1 MDSPLGNCEISCHL
15 EPLSKVFFFWHLL
28 HKLWDV
34 YIGHRVISLFCM
46 LLVYLQLNWIQYV
59 LLLFIIDDFYL
70 RAVDSIGWVHGDS
83 IVIGCV
89 RLNED
94 DNEEGYL
101 VQVIRTEES
110 TFCEVSWSSRRLF
123 CCRRIHITWCAI

>member
-1 MDSPLGNCEISCHL
+1 MI
-15 EPLSKVFFFWHLL
+15 
-28 HKLWDV
+28 
-34 YIGHRVISLFCM
+34 
-46 LLVYLQLNWIQYV
+46 
-59 LLLFIIDDFYL
+59 FYL

-83 IVIGCV
+83 IVIGSV

-110 TFCEVSWSSRRLF
+110 TFCEVSWSSRCFF
-123 CCRRIHITWCAI
+123 CCRQIHITCYVLFSQSFIFIYF

>member
-1 MDSPLGNCEISCHL
+1 LYVTGLLAAEIAFSMYFYC
-15 EPLSKVFFFWHLL
+15 SLL
-28 HKLWDV
+28 M
-34 YIGHRVISLFCM
+34 I
-46 LLVYLQLNWIQYV
+46 
-59 LLLFIIDDFYL
+59 FYL

-101 VQVIRTEES
+101 VQVIRTKES
-110 TFCEVSWSSRRLF
+110 TFYEVWWSSTRLF
-123 CCRRIHITWCAI
+123 CCRRIHITCDVLFSQSFIFIYF

>member
-1 MDSPLGNCEISCHL
+1 MYFYCS
-15 EPLSKVFFFWHLL
+15 LL
-28 HKLWDV
+28 M
-34 YIGHRVISLFCM
+34 I
-46 LLVYLQLNWIQYV
+46 
-59 LLLFIIDDFYL
+59 FYL

-110 TFCEVSWSSRRLF
+110 TFCEVSWSSRLF
-123 CCRRIHITWCAI
+123 FLLSSDTRIHITCDVLFSQSFIFIYFLATCLYKVASIATYISLGIVGP

>member
-1 MDSPLGNCEISCHL
+1 M
-15 EPLSKVFFFWHLL
+15 LSSRIPWESFFLHLL
-28 HKLWDV
+28 HKHRDV
-34 YIGHRVISLFCM
+34 YIGHRVVSSFCM
-46 LLVYLQLNWIQYV
+46 LLVCMQLKLHLVCTFCSLLMIFYLQ
-59 LLLFIIDDFYL
+59 
-70 RAVDSIGWVHGDS
+70 AVDSIGWVHGDS

-110 TFCEVSWSSRRLF
+110 TFCEVRWSSRV
-123 CCRRIHITWCAI
+123 

>member
-1 MDSPLGNCEISCHL
+1 MI
-15 EPLSKVFFFWHLL
+15 
-28 HKLWDV
+28 
-34 YIGHRVISLFCM
+34 
-46 LLVYLQLNWIQYV
+46 
-59 LLLFIIDDFYL
+59 FYL

-110 TFCEVSWSSRRLF
+110 TFCEVSWSSRRFFF
-123 CCRRIHITWCAI
+123 CCRQILGFIAHVMCYLAKVSFSYIFSNMLV